1 MPIVFVHGVSVRD
14 DKGWEQLEILLRR
27 YIAPLISDDAAGV
40 TISRCYWGEFGAKF
54 RFGGASIP
62 NSPIMHLLKNRPLA
76 TFSKAQLGKIRDVS
90 SRLLKD
96 DETGRRRLFRS
107 QRQESQPEYTMAS
120 LNEEDLSNLLAQAVL
135 TNGELD
141 SEDSA
146 IASLAADEIAHEPE
160 TRKALSECKN
170 RSEEIQLLR
179 ERVAARYLKLK
190 GHVKSSKSKLPILRD
205 SLLVN
210 MLESVARTAHGA
222 GFVLTRAAAE
232 ARSPIN
238 QFVTSFIGDV
248 FAYLTERGDAAAP
261 GWIPTTLLAAL
272 AEAHDVKIARG
283 GEPLIVM
290 SHSMGGQIVYDA
302 VTHFLPKLPEYQ
314 NVKVDFWCACA
325 SQVGL
330 FEELKLFLESDNRYG
345 IESGD
350 AVPYPPSKHLGY
362 WWNVWDHNDFVSY
375 STKSIIAGVDDEAYS
390 TGMALVSAHSG
401 YLTLPSFF
409 RRFQKKLKKAK
420 QLGWCMEE
428 VSANGANDS
437 ADIDDFDESQAALL
451 EQLES

>member
-1 MPIVFVHGVSVRD
+1 LPIVFVHGVSVRD

-27 YIAPLISDDAAGV
+27 YIAPLIADDAAGV
-40 TISRCYWGEFGAKF
+40 TISRCYWGDFGAKF

-76 TFSKAQLGKIRDVS
+76 TFSKAQLGKIRAVS
-90 SRLLKD
+90 QRLLKD
-96 DETGRRRLFRS
+96 DETGKRRLFKSSHTEAQSEFKMSRL
-107 QRQESQPEYTMAS
+107 T
-120 LNEEDLSNLLAQAVL
+120 EEDLSNLLAQAVI
-135 TNGELD
+135 TNSGLD

-146 IASLAADEIAHEPE
+146 IASLAADEVAHEADTFE
-160 TRKALSECKN
+160 ALAKCDTRQ
-170 RSEEIQLLR
+170 EEIQLLR

-190 GHVKSSKSKLPILRD
+190 GHVKSSKSKLPVLRD
-205 SLLVN
+205 SLLIN

-248 FAYLTERGDAAAP
+248 FAYLTERGDASAP
-261 GWIPTTLLAAL
+261 GWIPATLLAAL
-272 AEAHDVKIARG
+272 AEAHDIKVARG

-302 VTHFLPKLPEYQ
+302 VTHFLPRLPEYQ
-314 NVKVDFWCACA
+314 NLKVDFWCACA

-350 AVPYPPSKHLGY
+350 SVPYPPSKHLGY

-375 STKSIIAGVDDEAYS
+375 STKSIIADVDDEAYT

-420 QLGWCMEE
+420 QLGWQMAAGD
-428 VSANGANDS
+428 ANNHGELEPALLGEL
-437 ADIDDFDESQAALL
+437 ESQ
-451 EQLES
+451 SD

>member
-40 TISRCYWGEFGAKF
+40 TISRCYWGDFGAKF

-76 TFSKAQLGKIRDVS
+76 TFSKAQIGKIRAVS
-90 SRLLKD
+90 QRLLKD
-96 DETGRRRLFRS
+96 DETGKRKLFRTARS
-107 QRQESQPEYTMAS
+107 EEPQEFKMAS
-120 LNEEDLSNLLAQAVL
+120 LSQEDLSNLLAQAVIS
-135 TNGELD
+135 NSGLD

-146 IASLAADEIAHEPE
+146 IATLAADEVAHEADTYDALAKCD
-160 TRKALSECKN
+160 TRQ
-170 RSEEIQLLR
+170 EEIQLLR

-190 GHVKSSKSKLPILRD
+190 GHVKSSKSKLPVLRD
-205 SLLVN
+205 SLLIN

-248 FAYLTERGDAAAP
+248 FAYLTERGDASAP
-261 GWIPTTLLAAL
+261 GWIPATLLAAL
-272 AEAHDVKIARG
+272 TEAHDIKVARG

-302 VTHFLPKLPEYQ
+302 VTHFLPRLPEY
-314 NVKVDFWCACA
+314 KDFKIDFWCACA

-330 FEELKLFLESDNRYG
+330 FEELKLFLESDNKYG

-350 AVPYPPSKHLGY
+350 AVPYPPSSHLGY

-375 STKSIIAGVDDEAYS
+375 STRSIIAGVDDEAYS
-390 TGMALVSAHSG
+390 TGMAIVSAHSG

-409 RRFQKKLKKAK
+409 RRFQKKIKKAK
-420 QLGWCMEE
+420 QLGWRMAECDAGN
-428 VSANGANDS
+428 SAS
-437 ADIDDFDESQAALL
+437 YESEPALL
-451 EQLES
+451 EQLER